1 VSYQGTQD
9 AEADAAKEADVAAV
23 KKAIRRWARSFSSND
38 ADAVLGVWDET
49 YPQILHQAEEFP
61 DPIRGFGELEH
72 YNRAMARL
80 ASDMRDQSVLDLEAD
95 VIGDAAWCYL
105 RGTITFDIPGL
116 PEPISGV
123 ARQTFILR
131 RRDGE
136 WKVIHYHESRET
148 AGLREPLKEAHPRP
162 DELVNPNGTEA

>member
-1 VSYQGTQD
+1 MN
-9 AEADAAKEADVAAV
+9 ADAPNATADPATAHDVAAV
-23 KKAIRRWARSFSSND
+23 KKVIRRWARSFSAND

-49 YPQILHQAEEFP
+49 YPKILHQAEEFP
-61 DPIRGFGELEH
+61 SPIRGFDELTH
-72 YNRAMARL
+72 YNRVMARL

-105 RGTITFDIPGL
+105 RGTITFDVPGL
-116 PEPISGV
+116 DEPIHGT

-136 WKVIHYHESRET
+136 WKVVHYHESRET
-148 AGLREPLKEAHPRP
+148 PGLRAAFAEAHPRRH
-162 DELVNPNGTEA
+162 ELAGDDGTEA